1 MRRLAPWLVCTA
13 VAFAQPTP
21 PAFLLPDDVIPL
33 SHNVELTIDPSKST
47 FEGVVTIVVDL
58 RKATSLV
65 WLNAKNITPVEATVM
80 FRGSAFKARAEAAGG
95 EFLGVELDSP
105 IGPGGARIIIRYT
118 GVLDEKAVV
127 GPYRKQSE
135 GEWYAFTTFT
145 PIDARRAFPCFDE
158 PRFKTPWTLSIRVPR
173 GNKAFSNAAAI
184 SEYDSDGMR
193 VYAFAATEPL
203 PAEVVAF
210 AVGPFDVYEGKP
222 AGHGTPIRVITT
234 KGHRAEGHAAAEAT
248 IAVLPR
254 LETYT
259 GIPYPFGKLDH
270 VALPEGAFGAVEN
283 PGLIT
288 YRKQALLRDPA
299 DETTATTRP
308 VRRIQAHEIAHQ
320 WFGDMVTQATWQDVW
335 LSEGFATWLST
346 KVMDD
351 EETAAR
357 KGLTAVAARERI
369 MTADASPRTRPVRL
383 AMNSRDDMDNRERG
397 GVYSQMVYQKG
408 AAILLMLEGWL
419 GETQFRDGLRSYL
432 KAHKFGTAST
442 ADLAGALRQSSG
454 VDPSAVMRAF
464 LDTTGIPSVRA
475 EVRCQ
480 QGGEARLHF
489 EVAGGSEVPV
499 CWRTAGVERQ
509 CTVVG
514 APRDVVLPKASGCP
528 GWVYS
533 NAGATGYYR
542 TTWTSAQLATL
553 ALDKLSAAERLQLV
567 YDLAALKKAGQI
579 DVAAM
584 LTKLA
589 GDAEPEIVKA
599 ASDAL
604 K

>member
-1 MRRLAPWLVCTA
+1 M
-13 VAFAQPTP
+13 
-21 PAFLLPDDVIPL
+21 
-33 SHNVELTIDPSKST
+33 
-47 FEGVVTIVVDL
+47 
-58 RKATSLV
+58 
-65 WLNAKNITPVEATVM
+65 
-80 FRGSAFKARAEAAGG
+80 
-95 EFLGVELDSP
+95 
-105 IGPGGARIIIRYT
+105 
-118 GVLDEKAVV
+118 
-127 GPYRKQSE
+127 
-135 GEWYAFTTFT
+135 
-145 PIDARRAFPCFDE
+145 
-158 PRFKTPWTLSIRVPR
+158 
-173 GNKAFSNAAAI
+173 
-184 SEYDSDGMR
+184 
-193 VYAFAATEPL
+193 
-203 PAEVVAF
+203 
-210 AVGPFDVYEGKP
+210 
-222 AGHGTPIRVITT
+222 ITT

-248 IAVLPR
+248 VAVLPR

-299 DETTATTRP
+299 DETQATTRP

-351 EETAAR
+351 EETSAR
-357 KGLTAVAARERI
+357 KGLTAVTARERI

-419 GETQFRDGLRSYL
+419 GEMQFRDGLRSYL
-432 KAHKFGTAST
+432 KAHKFGIAST

-454 VDPSAVMRAF
+454 VDPSAVMQAF

-475 EVRCQ
+475 EVRCK
-480 QGGEARLHF
+480 QGGEASLHL
-489 EVAGGSEVPV
+489 ELTGGSEVPV
-499 CWRTAGVERQ
+499 CWRTAGVERR
-509 CTVVG
+509 CTVVS

-528 GWVYS
+528 GWIYS

-542 TTWTSAQLATL
+542 TAWTSAQLATL

-579 DVAAM
+579 DVAST